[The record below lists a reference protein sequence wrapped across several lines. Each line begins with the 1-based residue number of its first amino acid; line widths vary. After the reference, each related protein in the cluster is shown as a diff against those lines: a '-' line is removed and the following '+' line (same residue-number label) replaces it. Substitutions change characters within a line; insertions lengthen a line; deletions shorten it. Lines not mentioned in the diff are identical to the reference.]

1 MEMCASNREL
11 SRPTHRA
18 RVTESK
24 RERER
29 GGGTLDRQLETL
41 PGCTQSV
48 YGLKYP

>member
-29 GGGTLDRQLETL
+29 GGGLSTASSKRFRDARSPYTD
-41 PGCTQSV
+41 
-48 YGLKYP
+48 